1 MKKTISLVVVTFFA
15 LSFAVAVAQEAG
27 TPPTVTPPTATA
39 ERVPQEERI
48 VIETRDRNTPAM
60 RGLRVE
66 RPVLRRLP
74 NNFGPLV
81 NNEQREEIYRI
92 QAEYHELLTLLETR
106 VELLR
111 RERDAKIEGVLTPA
125 QLERFRQAR
134 PTPVRDALGQ

>member
-1 MKKTISLVVVTFFA
+1 MKKTISLAVVAFFA
-15 LSFAVAVAQEAG
+15 FSVAVAVAQEAG
-27 TPPTVTPPTATA
+27 TPSTVTPATA

-81 NNEQREEIYRI
+81 NNEQRDEVYRI
-92 QAEYHELLTLLETR
+92 QAEYHELLTLLEMR

-134 PTPVRDALGQ
+134 PTPIRDALGR